1 MQILHKR
8 KLMMYKLKKRKLN
21 FKIAQNCLK
30 YVYNLFGVD
39 YEIKSFHQ

>member
-1 MQILHKR
+1 MRELVTIVR
-8 KLMMYKLKKRKLN
+8 ITLKKRKLN